1 MYHQSRFS
9 TWEPC
14 PKAEKSISNYFQQL
28 LDLLTMVF
36 FSYIVSVY
44 ISNWFN
50 SLLLSFSLSLP
61 SLCFLTIPPFSLS
74 LLALFDSLCLSAP
87 FFQPNFVS
95 SLYCHNAFPLCV
107 CVTCQQHVF
116 VPAVHIAYSSIRW
129 QFCAKNSCKTEMW
142 KDEFDKQHK

>member
-50 SLLLSFSLSLP
+50 SLLLSFSLSL
-61 SLCFLTIPPFSLS
+61 SLLSVFSLY
-74 LLALFDSLCLSAP
+74 LLFLYL
-87 FFQPNFVS
+87 S
-95 SLYCHNAFPLCV
+95 SLYLILSVYLHYFFNQISCHLYIAIMHF
-107 CVTCQQHVF
+107 HFVF
-116 VPAVHIAYSSIRW
+116 V
-129 QFCAKNSCKTEMW
+129 
-142 KDEFDKQHK
+142 